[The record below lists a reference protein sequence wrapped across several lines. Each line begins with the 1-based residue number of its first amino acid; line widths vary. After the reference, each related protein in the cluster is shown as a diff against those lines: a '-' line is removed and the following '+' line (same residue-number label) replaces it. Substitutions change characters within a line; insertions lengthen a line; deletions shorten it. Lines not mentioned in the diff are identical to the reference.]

1 MSSPVRFS
9 GRFNDLGL
17 NDLSIAD
24 IRLAGAAAA
33 TRTRAATRA
42 VTAPWFEVR
51 QQDLPLWNDLLLS
64 TDASLYQYPCWNN
77 PQRALGLT
85 PRYVAWGPLHQ
96 PNAYACILTA
106 GLGPAKIGLVFRGPT
121 SLQPGVGLSQAVVAS
136 LLEWARAEG
145 YLFLRFTHS
154 DPQVLAQL
162 AAAGHA
168 EPIDAFPY
176 FLDYPILSPDYIV
189 EQKDSAEDT
198 LAGFDREVRRKIR
211 RATEQGYE
219 FRVEDSA
226 DALAQAWPLYQEC
239 ARRKHFRLERPLS
252 VYMETIRQAQAHNCA
267 RVYSVL
273 HNGKVVGSA
282 VVLRDR
288 TTAHCWLAA
297 FEAEHRQSAV
307 FLHWNAMR
315 DMQRQGASRYNLGP
329 GPGSLARFKQQ
340 FTKAPVSYPGPLTV
354 VLKPTAF
361 RLWQKWIFPA
371 AKRLRPT
378 LISLMASVVR

>member
-1 MSSPVRFS
+1 MSSPIRIS
-9 GRFNDLGL
+9 GRL
-17 NDLSIAD
+17 NDLRLTD
-24 IRLAGAAAA
+24 IHLAGAAA
-33 TRTRAATRA
+33 TRTRHATHA
-42 VTAPWFEVR
+42 VATPWFEVR
-51 QQDLPLWNDLLLS
+51 AQDLPLWNDLLLS
-64 TDASLYQYPCWNN
+64 TDASLYQYPFWNN
-77 PQRALGLT
+77 PQRALGLK

-106 GLGPAKIGLVFRGPT
+106 GFGPAKIGLVFRGPI
-121 SLQPGVGLSQAVVAS
+121 SVQAGAGLSQAVVKS
-136 LLEWARAEG
+136 LLDWARAEG

-154 DPQVLAQL
+154 DPHVLEQL

-168 EPIDAFPY
+168 QRIDAFPY
-176 FLDYPILSPDYIV
+176 FLDYPMLSPDYIV
-189 EQKDSAEDT
+189 EQKDCAEET

-226 DALAQAWPLYQEC
+226 DALAQAWPLYLEC

-252 VYMETIRQAQAHNCA
+252 LYIETIRQAQAHGCV
-267 RVYSVL
+267 RVYSVR
-273 HNGKVVGSA
+273 HNGKVVGNA

-297 FEAEHRQSAV
+297 FETDHRQSAV

-315 DMQRQGASRYNLGP
+315 DMHRQGAIRYNLGP
-329 GPGSLARFKQQ
+329 GPGTLARFKQQ
-340 FTKAPVSYPGPLTV
+340 FTQTPVSYPGPLTV
-354 VLKPTAF
+354 VLKQNAF
-361 RLWQKWIFPA
+361 KLWWKWIFPT

-378 LISLMASVVR
+378 LIAMMSAVTR

>member
-1 MSSPVRFS
+1 MQ
-9 GRFNDLGL
+9 
-17 NDLSIAD
+17 
-24 IRLAGAAAA
+24 
-33 TRTRAATRA
+33 T
-42 VTAPWFEVR
+42 
-51 QQDLPLWNDLLLS
+51 
-64 TDASLYQYPCWNN
+64 
-77 PQRALGLT
+77 
-85 PRYVAWGPLHQ
+85 
-96 PNAYACILTA
+96 
-106 GLGPAKIGLVFRGPT
+106 
-121 SLQPGVGLSQAVVAS
+121 GVGLSQAVIKS
-136 LLEWARAEG
+136 LLDWARAEG

-154 DPQVLAQL
+154 DPQVLSQL

-168 EPIDAFPY
+168 ENIDAFPY

-189 EQKDSAEDT
+189 EQRDSAEET

-252 VYMETIRQAQAHNCA
+252 VYMETIRQGQAHDCV
-267 RVYSVL
+267 RIYSVL
-273 HNGKVVGSA
+273 LNGKVVGNA

-297 FEAEHRQSAV
+297 FETEHRQAAV

-315 DMQRQGASRYNLGP
+315 DMHHVGVNRYNFGP

-340 FTKAPVSYPGPLTV
+340 FTQTPVSYPGPLTV
-354 VLKPTAF
+354 VLKQNWF
-361 RLWQKWIFPA
+361 KVWWKWIFPV

-378 LISLMASVVR
+378 LISLMATISR